1 MKKLKST
8 YDKRKMQT
16 GGTAK
21 PPITVSDPND
31 PRLKAYQDSTAL
43 YNNYLEVIKALK
55 DQGYE
60 DYNTKGRDY
69 NYPNI
74 VTRTQK
80 FPNYYNTK
88 SIRGDMYSVADFIP
102 GIINPKLPEQL
113 YSTRIQPNGVKGYD
127 KEIASKDL
135 LTWSNDNIENPI
147 KGSYI
152 YNDKHGTDIDLRL
165 VANYSNA
172 QPKGTQV
179 LYQPQGQPSIQKKPV
194 PQWKP
199 QHSDSPIL
207 PTDQPNQLP
216 TNIPQQQFQQL
227 SEDHSQDVWLS
238 TQGNRPAGFY
248 KQGPADMGWIPTRQ
262 NGGLSMTGYRNNSP
276 HRDRDFNIIPS
287 GNISMKNVNFPVYGE
302 DNTGFG
308 KVMMPGGEYQFPGH
322 SIHEIPLKG
331 YNMKKMKNGGAAEGH
346 PGMYWNGERWVSS
359 ANGATYSNGVFY
371 ATGGKYSQEGGP
383 TFPIAGAGPMFR
395 MGGSTASFYID
406 GNGYPRPFA
415 MDPGT
420 GHGSGM
426 LEDYANE
433 HMQMGGIPG
442 AQQINPFAINP
453 GTGMGGGML
462 EEYATET
469 MKKGGKHK
477 GKPKLSPQQMQMMM
491 QAMQGQQAPPGMG
504 QPGMGAPMGQPPM
517 GMMPPQG
524 GIMPPQG
531 GGQPMPGMAHGG
543 IHIKPSHK
551 GRFTAYKERTG
562 KTTEEALHSKD
573 PHVRQMANFARNA
586 AKWHHE
592 FGGPAMQMGG
602 GVTQG
607 GNMVRDNEMYS
618 FGGGYHPLAKF
629 MQGGGPN
636 DPIGGGMNLNAPAA
650 NGDPNAYKSGDQSM
664 ADVTGQQTPTTPDA
678 GPMPEQGGYEAAQG
692 PAYEG
697 NMDQQQDQKQPTTDG
712 PVTNKRRN
720 GYGWGIAGAGMA
732 ALGVGMGIASYFSN
746 QRDAR
751 NLRNKQFN
759 DRSTVNQY
767 AAMNQPG
774 GMGDYDQYGTFRPN
788 SNTPTRAGYFPP
800 NMAQNGGIFAMGGMY
815 QAGGEYEMDDA
826 EIARLKKMG
835 YKIDML

>member
-1 MKKLKST
+1 
-8 YDKRKMQT
+8 
-16 GGTAK
+16 
-21 PPITVSDPND
+21 
-31 PRLKAYQDSTAL
+31 
-43 YNNYLEVIKALK
+43 
-55 DQGYE
+55 
-60 DYNTKGRDY
+60 
-69 NYPNI
+69 
-74 VTRTQK
+74 
-80 FPNYYNTK
+80 
-88 SIRGDMYSVADFIP
+88 MYS
-102 GIINPKLPEQL
+102 K
-113 YSTRIQPNGVKGYD
+113 KGY
-127 KEIASKDL
+127 K
-135 LTWSNDNIENPI
+135 
-147 KGSYI
+147 
-152 YNDKHGTDIDLRL
+152 
-165 VANYSNA
+165 
-172 QPKGTQV
+172 
-179 LYQPQGQPSIQKKPV
+179 
-194 PQWKP
+194 
-199 QHSDSPIL
+199 SDSP
-207 PTDQPNQLP
+207 
-216 TNIPQQQFQQL
+216 
-227 SEDHSQDVWLS
+227 
-238 TQGNRPAGFY
+238 
-248 KQGPADMGWIPTRQ
+248 
-262 NGGLSMTGYRNNSP
+262 
-276 HRDRDFNIIPS
+276 DRHNPFNIIPS
-287 GNISMKNVNFPVYGE
+287 GRITMKDVPHPILGT
-302 DNTGFG
+302 DNLGN
-308 KVMMPGGEYQFPGH
+308 KQLMMPGGEYQFPGH
-322 SIHEIPLKG
+322 SVHEVPLKG
-331 YNMKKMKNGGAAEGH
+331 HNMKLRRMQNGGAASGH
-346 PGMYWNGERWVSS
+346 AGQFWDGEKWVSS
-359 ANGATYSNGVFY
+359 AGGSTYKDGQFY

-442 AQQINPFAINP
+442 AQQINPFAMNP
-453 GTGMGGGML
+453 GTGTGGGML

-524 GIMPPQG
+524 GMMPPQG

-607 GNMVRDNEMYS
+607 GNMVRDNEMYG

-629 MQGGGPN
+629 MQDGGPGGASTNLPANN
-636 DPIGGGMNLNAPAA
+636 DGTENAWTPTPSNYDPSA
-650 NGDPNAYKSGDQSM
+650 DPNNPVNNPGN
-664 ADVTGQQTPTTPDA
+664 T
-678 GPMPEQGGYEAAQG
+678 PEQGGYEAAQG

-712 PVTNKRRN
+712 PVNNKRRN

-732 ALGVGMGIASYFSN
+732 ALGAGMGIASYFSN